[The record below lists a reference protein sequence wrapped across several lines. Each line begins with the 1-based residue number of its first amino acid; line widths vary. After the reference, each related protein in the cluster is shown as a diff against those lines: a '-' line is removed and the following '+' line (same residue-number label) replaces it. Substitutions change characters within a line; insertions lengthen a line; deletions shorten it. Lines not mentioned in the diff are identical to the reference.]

1 MKFEPRPAD
10 HSVNVTAR
18 HPLADAAILVLGLGA
33 VLLLV
38 TIVLA
43 FFADALVARISVKTE
58 MRWFGG
64 LSLPSA
70 IEELE
75 TTSTSEE
82 QALTDLLARLTQH
95 WESDY
100 TFRMRISENTVPNA
114 LAFPGGLIVVTR
126 GLLDSVE
133 SENELAF
140 VLAHELGHFRNRD
153 HLRGLGRGAA
163 ISLVVGT
170 VTSGGSGGFGFGVAD
185 IALRGFGR
193 EQETDADVF
202 ALGLVYAEYGHVG
215 ESWRFFERIQSA
227 YGHGNAVLNYLETH
241 PLPGSRI
248 DDLKRLARERGWP
261 TAGTLVPWNP
271 GSDTPQD

>member
-18 HPLADAAILVLGLGA
+18 HPLADATILVLGLGG

-64 LSLPSA
+64 MSLPTVVD
-70 IEELE
+70 EFE

-82 QALTDLLARLTQH
+82 QALSDLLERLTQH

-100 TFRMRISENTVPNA
+100 TFRMRISDSAAPNA

-126 GLLDSVE
+126 GLLDNVE

-163 ISLVVGT
+163 VSLVVGAM
-170 VTSGGSGGFGFGVAD
+170 TSGGSGGFGFGVAD

-202 ALGLVYAEYGHVG
+202 ALSMVYAEYGHVG

-227 YGHGNAVLNYLETH
+227 YGDGNAVLNYLETH
-241 PLPGSRI
+241 PLPSSRI
-248 DDLKRLARERGWP
+248 DDLKRLARERDWP
-261 TAGTLVPWNP
+261 TEGTLVPWNP

>member
-18 HPLADAAILVLGLGA
+18 HPLADAAVLVLGLGA

-64 LSLPSA
+64 MSLPA
-70 IEELE
+70 VVDEFE
-75 TTSTSEE
+75 TTSASEE
-82 QALTDLLARLTQH
+82 QALEDLLARLTQH

-100 TFRMRISENTVPNA
+100 TFRLRISENTAPNA

-126 GLLDSVE
+126 GLLDNVE

-153 HLRGLGRGAA
+153 HLRGSVRKQDSSPPNRATVSCFRTDSRRRFAVA
-163 ISLVVGT
+163 ISAW
-170 VTSGGSGGFGFGVAD
+170 SPA
-185 IALRGFGR
+185 
-193 EQETDADVF
+193 
-202 ALGLVYAEYGHVG
+202 
-215 ESWRFFERIQSA
+215 SWPRVSFTR
-227 YGHGNAVLNYLETH
+227 LN
-241 PLPGSRI
+241 
-248 DDLKRLARERGWP
+248 
-261 TAGTLVPWNP
+261 
-271 GSDTPQD
+271 

>member
-18 HPLADAAILVLGLGA
+18 HPLADAAVLVLGLGA
-33 VLLLV
+33 VLLLI
-38 TIVLA
+38 TLVLA
-43 FFADALVARISVKTE
+43 FFADALVARISIKTE
-58 MRWFGG
+58 MQWFGG
-64 LSLPSA
+64 MSPPAVLEEVDETDTAETRALS
-70 IEELE
+70 E
-75 TTSTSEE
+75 
-82 QALTDLLARLTQH
+82 LLARLTQH
-95 WESDY
+95 WQSDY
-100 TFRMRISENTVPNA
+100 RFRLRVSEDAAPNA

-126 GLLDSVE
+126 GLLDNVE

-140 VLAHELGHFRNRD
+140 VLAHELGHYRNRD

-163 ISLVVGT
+163 ISLVVGAM
-170 VTSGGSGGFGFGVAD
+170 TSGGSGGFGFGIAD

-227 YGHGNAVLNYLETH
+227 YGSGNAMLNYLETH
-241 PLPGSRI
+241 PLPSSRI
-248 DDLKRLARERGWP
+248 DDLKRRARERGWP
-261 TAGTLVPWNP
+261 TEGTLVPWNP
-271 GSDTPQD
+271 GTDTPQD